1 MVKEEVKTENV
12 QKEQP
17 NKLTYE
23 QLRMI
28 ATKLEQQRDTLVQRV
43 QELEKQLG
51 MYQMQDY
58 YQRISLLWDIIK
70 THITNSPNAYFGG
83 KFLNKVREEFVE
95 LVYPKEPAG
104 TEEHHKEN

>member
-1 MVKEEVKTENV
+1 MAKEEVKAENV

-43 QELEKQLG
+43 QELEKQIG

-58 YQRISLLWDIIK
+58 YQRVSLLWDIIK
-70 THITNSPNAYFGG
+70 THITNSPDGCFNGE
-83 KFLNKVREEFVE
+83 FLNKVREEFVE
-95 LVYPKEPAG
+95 LVYPKEPAS
-104 TEEHHKEN
+104 TDEPHKED